1 MIDYHCHILPGCDD
15 GAATVAESL
24 EMARL
29 LAAAGFREVCC
40 TPHCIRGSY
49 DNTPE
54 QVRTAVVFLQ
64 KELDR
69 AGIAVRLQPGME
81 YYLDEYFL
89 DLPELQTLGD
99 SDLVLVEAP
108 GQANPKAVQ
117 AGLEKVLALGLTP
130 LVAHPERSEIF
141 LSSPAPLAS
150 RHEVLLQGNLG
161 SFTGFYGPQVQ
172 RCAYDLLRVGSYTV
186 VGSDAHD
193 APRLGGVLEKW
204 AEKLLVNPALRKL
217 AYPQGEGEFVRAVG

>member
-1 MIDYHCHILPGCDD
+1 MIDYHSHILPGCDD

-49 DNTPE
+49 DNSPE
-54 QVRTAVVFLQ
+54 PVRTAVVSLQ
-64 KELDR
+64 QELDR
-69 AGIAVRLQPGME
+69 EGIELHLQPGME
-81 YYLDEYFL
+81 YYLDEFFL
-89 DLPELQTLGD
+89 ELAELQTLGD
-99 SDLVLVEAP
+99 SDLVLVESP

-141 LSSPAPLAS
+141 FSSRSPLAT
-150 RHEVLLQGNLG
+150 RPEVLLQANLG
-161 SFTGFYGPQVQ
+161 SFTGFYGPNVQ
-172 RCAYDLLRVGSYTV
+172 RRAYDLLRTGAYAV
-186 VGSDAHD
+186 VGSDGHD
-193 APRLGGVLEKW
+193 ARRLGGVLEQW
-204 AEKLLVNPALRKL
+204 GEKLQVNPALRRL
-217 AYPQGEGEFVRAVG
+217 VFPQGDRGVTARSA